1 MSKENHHKVIIIGS
15 GPAGYTA
22 AIYTARADM
31 APLLFEGLQ
40 PGGQL
45 TTTNEVENFPGY
57 PEGVMGQQMME
68 DLRKQAERFGT
79 KVFPFHVSEV
89 DLSQR
94 PFTVKAEGK
103 EWTADTVIISTGASA
118 RYLGLESEQK
128 FMGRGVSACATCDG
142 PFYRGV
148 PVIVVGGG
156 DSAIEEANHLTK
168 FASKVY
174 LVHRRDELRASK
186 IMQKRA
192 LENPKI
198 ELVWDS
204 VVEEV
209 LGDATGVTGARLRNL
224 KTDEIKELEITGF
237 FLGIGHTPNTELF
250 KGVIDTDEKGY
261 IKTMPNR
268 TATNVPGVFACG
280 DVKDSYY
287 RQAITAAGSGC
298 QAALEAERWLE
309 EQEG

>member
-1 MSKENHHKVIIIGS
+1 MSKENHHKVIIVGS

-22 AIYTARADM
+22 AIYTARADLQ
-31 APLLFEGLQ
+31 PLLFEGLQ

-57 PEGVMGQQMME
+57 PEGVMGPQMME

-79 KVFPFHVSEV
+79 KVLPFFVEKV
-89 DLSQR
+89 DLSKR
-94 PFTVKAEGK
+94 PFTVVAEGK
-103 EWTADTVIISTGASA
+103 EFTADVVIVSTGASA
-118 RYLGLESEQK
+118 RYLGLESEKK

-198 ELVWDS
+198 EMVWNSEVD
-204 VVEEV
+204 EV
-209 LGDATGVTGARLRNL
+209 LGDATGVTAARLRNVQTGEL
-224 KTDEIKELEITGF
+224 REIPIQGF
-237 FLGIGHTPNTELF
+237 FLGIGHTPNTDLF
-250 KGVIDTDEKGY
+250 KGVLDLDSKGY
-261 IKTMPNR
+261 IKTKPDR